1 MEEENPKTIVNENMK
16 KNIDIQLAKN
26 RIGLEQL
33 KRQREEIEKEYAEM
47 EDAMKSIKFY
57 LYQWE

>member
-26 RIGLEQL
+26 RIVLEQL
-33 KRQREEIEKEYAEM
+33 KRQREEIEKECAEM
-47 EDAMKSIKFY
+47 EETIKNMKFY